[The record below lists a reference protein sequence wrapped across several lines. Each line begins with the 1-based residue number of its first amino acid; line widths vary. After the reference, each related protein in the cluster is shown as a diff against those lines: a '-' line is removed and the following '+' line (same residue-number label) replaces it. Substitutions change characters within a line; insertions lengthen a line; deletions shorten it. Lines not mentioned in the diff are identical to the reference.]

1 MDDNCVLDFSNHR
14 LTCSMNPE
22 TAVTCSK
29 GHSFSQIVLAVYSQ
43 SVMPLAY
50 VYAVAAS
57 LHVGAFLECVV
68 DTVPTHTA
76 VPMAE
81 NTHRVSLGEKG
92 N

>member
-43 SVMPLAY
+43 SVMPLA
-50 VYAVAAS
+50 
-57 LHVGAFLECVV
+57 L
-68 DTVPTHTA
+68 
-76 VPMAE
+76 
-81 NTHRVSLGEKG
+81 
-92 N
+92 